1 MNKITYLDAV
11 RLYRALVAGIHQV
24 ISRQEYLNNINV
36 YPVPDRDTGTN
47 MAMTLNSVLEGTY
60 ASKKSDIDELLT
72 DVADSALNGARGNSG
87 AILAQFFQ
95 GLSEGAEHIGGKM
108 STHQF
113 VAAIN
118 RGVDYAYSALSQP
131 KEGTILTII
140 KAFANALNDFIKH
153 DGDDFL
159 LLIQTGI
166 KHTRIALGE
175 TTMQLKELKNANVV
189 DAGAQGFVELLEGI
203 CNFIENGSL
212 RNSQILAPD
221 QSVRFITETRDDI
234 AVDEK
239 HRFCTECLIIG
250 DNLNQMEVRNR
261 LDQVGSSLV
270 VAGSKQKIKV
280 HIHANDPAEI
290 FDICREY
297 GTLQGE
303 KADDMIHQQRSIN
316 HKRSQVAILTDSGA
330 DLPEELIS
338 KLDIHVV
345 PILVSFDQECYI
357 DKVTLS
363 AQEFYH
369 LLKRNPHHPKTSQ
382 PSPGDFK
389 RQYQYLSSHYDSVVS
404 IHLPQKISGTF
415 TSSENVARQM
425 AEEKIS
431 VLDALT
437 TSGAQGL
444 VVQYAAEMA
453 QAGKSREEIVAAI
466 KDIAPKSKLF
476 AVFTNLAY
484 VERGGRL
491 SSGKRKLLQFLH
503 ALPILGFDA
512 NGAVKPQGALF
523 GKKNLAEKMA
533 KFIRK
538 KIDTQKTYRMIVTHC
553 DALKEAEKLKS
564 LLVEQNK
571 NIESI
576 YLMPCGAALGAHT
589 GPGTMAVALQEYSAI

>member
-1 MNKITYLDAV
+1 MNKITYLDAT

-47 MAMTLNSVLEGTY
+47 MAMTLNAILEGTY
-60 ASKKSDIDELLT
+60 ASKKGGINELLAG
-72 DVADSALNGARGNSG
+72 VADSALNGARGNSG

-95 GLSEGAEHIGGKM
+95 GLSDGAQHIGGKM
-108 STHQF
+108 TTEQF
-113 VAAIN
+113 VIAIN
-118 RGVDYAYSALSQP
+118 RGVDYAYNALSQP

-140 KAFANALNDFIKH
+140 KEFSNALNEFIKNN
-153 DGDDFL
+153 GGDFL
-159 LLIQTGI
+159 LLIQAGI
-166 KHTRIALGE
+166 RRAKLALAQ
-175 TTMQLKELKNANVV
+175 TTVQLKELKKANVV

-203 CNFIENGSL
+203 YNFIENGSL
-212 RNSQILAPD
+212 RNFQILVPD
-221 QSVRFITETRDDI
+221 QSVRFITETLDDVAI
-234 AVDEK
+234 DEK
-239 HRFCTECLIIG
+239 HRFCTECLILG
-250 DNLNQMEVRNR
+250 DNLDQMTVRNR
-261 LDQVGSSLV
+261 LDQMGSSLV

-330 DLPEELIS
+330 DLPEEIIS
-338 KLDIHVV
+338 ELDIHVV
-345 PILVSFDQECYI
+345 PILISFDQECYI

-389 RQYQYLSSHYDSVVS
+389 RQYQYLSSHYDSVIA
-404 IHLPQKISGTF
+404 IHLPQRISGTF
-415 TSSENVARQM
+415 TSSENVAGQIPDST
-425 AEEKIS
+425 IS
-431 VLDALT
+431 VIDSLT

-444 VVQYAAEMA
+444 IVQYAAEMA
-453 QAGKSREEIVAAI
+453 KAGKSHKEIVAAT
-466 KDIAPKSKLF
+466 KEIAKKSKLF

-491 SSGKRKLLQFLH
+491 SSGKRKLLQFLR
-503 ALPILGFDA
+503 ARPILGFDSK
-512 NGAVKPQGALF
+512 GAVKAQGALF

-533 KFIRK
+533 KFTRK
-538 KIDTQKTYRMIVTHC
+538 KIDAKKAYRMIVTHC
-553 DALKEAEKLKS
+553 NALEEAEKLKN
-564 LLVEQNK
+564 LLVAQHK
-571 NIESI
+571 NIVSI
-576 YLMPCGAALGAHT
+576 YVMACGAALGAHT
-589 GPGTMAVALQEYSAI
+589 GPGTLAVSLQENI